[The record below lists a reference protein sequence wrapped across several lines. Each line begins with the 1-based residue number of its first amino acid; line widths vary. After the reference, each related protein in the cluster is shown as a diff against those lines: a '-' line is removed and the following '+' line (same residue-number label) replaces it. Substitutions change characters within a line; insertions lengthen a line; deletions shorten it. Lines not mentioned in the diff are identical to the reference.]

1 MNFKDPRE
9 PCFKNMNS
17 KIKTWFTLWQQHC
30 HTMKYNTQSIRTVT
44 CWASTEVTVACT
56 PRPHNCHTSDSF
68 WPWPSFDLLL
78 SQSVDYNTL
87 RLTRH
92 TDHLLASF
100 RNFLKGIIRKNRWT
114 SCLFTKMTGWTW
126 KLYCSTRIF
135 REHQICK
142 ILAIWAESQ
151 NTRDFLELPTTI
163 VYLHRM

>member
-1 MNFKDPRE
+1 MNFKDSRE
-9 PCFKNMNS
+9 PRFKNMNS
-17 KIKTWFTLWQQHC
+17 KINVVYAVTTTLSYNEIQH
-30 HTMKYNTQSIRTVT
+30 SIYQDRVT
-44 CWASTEVTVACT
+44 CWASTEVTVACR
-56 PRPHNCHTSDSF
+56 PHPHNCHTSDSF

-114 SCLFTKMTGWTW
+114 SCLFTKVTGWTW